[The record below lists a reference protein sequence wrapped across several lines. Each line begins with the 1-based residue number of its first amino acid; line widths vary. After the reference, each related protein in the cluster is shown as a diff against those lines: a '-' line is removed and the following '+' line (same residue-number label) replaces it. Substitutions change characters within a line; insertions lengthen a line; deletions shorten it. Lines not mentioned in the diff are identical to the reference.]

1 MGERERIQ
9 RLLALFGAS
18 KGEGID
24 LGIGDD
30 AAILRPPRDMEIV
43 WTVDAHV
50 EKVHFERRWVSWE
63 DCGYRSFI
71 AATSDVSAMGASP
84 WGALSALSLT
94 PDVTDRDL
102 ESIAHGQSVAAH
114 AVGAQVVGGNLSAG
128 EIVTLTTSVLGL
140 AARPIRRQGAK
151 VGDGLWICGEVGMA
165 AAGLLALKLGKHG
178 AQIESCVLA
187 WKRPPP
193 RVAAGL
199 SMAGVAH
206 AAIDVSDGL
215 VGDVR
220 HLAEASGVCAVIDL
234 ALLLA
239 HGGDPLARAAEAVG
253 ADVVDLALYGG
264 EDYAL
269 VAASPVAISGFSRL
283 GEVREGEGVYVRDER
298 GERRTEAT
306 GFDHF
311 APRG

>member
-1 MGERERIQ
+1 
-9 RLLALFGAS
+9 
-18 KGEGID
+18 
-24 LGIGDD
+24 
-30 AAILRPPRDMEIV
+30 
-43 WTVDAHV
+43 
-50 EKVHFERRWVSWE
+50 
-63 DCGYRSFI
+63 
-71 AATSDVSAMGASP
+71 
-84 WGALSALSLT
+84 
-94 PDVTDRDL
+94 
-102 ESIAHGQSVAAH
+102 
-114 AVGAQVVGGNLSAG
+114 
-128 EIVTLTTSVLGL
+128 
-140 AARPIRRQGAK
+140 
-151 VGDGLWICGEVGMA
+151 MA
-165 AAGLLALKLGKHG
+165 AAGLRALRLGKHG
-178 AQIESCVLA
+178 ADVEPCVLA

-199 SMAGVAH
+199 AMAGVAH

-253 ADVVDLALYGG
+253 ADVVDLALHGG

-269 VAASPVAISGFSRL
+269 IAASPVAIVGFSRI

-298 GERRTEAT
+298 GEKRAEAT

-311 APRG
+311 GPRE